1 MRFRQKTKLKANK
14 DCQILSQDTA
24 KVFLH
29 SSKPQDKYTFFLKGT
44 QLAQLT
50 SEYGALY
57 EQMSGIKAIINTK
70 ASRLH
75 ELEAKFK
82 EARNAWK
89 EIERVQGVETQIREL
104 KHTLAWTSVQDVE
117 RVSHCALLTDSIT
130 ETSVCLYR
138 LWRSIFKEQAKR
150 LLSSGSTKAWLR
162 NIKPNSTRSKSE
174 LQRPKEQPSTRM
186 QTTSTGN
193 STHCVF
199 RSGTILSKC
208 RLSTYAQ
215 STRWTD
221 VELTIRPQS
230 EIRTMDGNVT
240 RFKGQIRSLDE
251 QIEGA
256 RKLLDGSGR
265 EKADRARA
273 ALARCDEEIRLATGK
288 VAEARME
295 VNRLDGE
302 ITRARGELE
311 GTRTEVMGARHH
323 FEQAES
329 RMASFENQRR
339 NPMSAFG
346 HNTEAILAAIDRDPN
361 WRSKPVRLYLKN
373 TFRS

>member
-1 MRFRQKTKLKANK
+1 
-14 DCQILSQDTA
+14 
-24 KVFLH
+24 
-29 SSKPQDKYTFFLKGT
+29 
-44 QLAQLT
+44 
-50 SEYGALY
+50 
-57 EQMSGIKAIINTK
+57 
-70 ASRLH
+70 
-75 ELEAKFK
+75 
-82 EARNAWK
+82 
-89 EIERVQGVETQIREL
+89 
-104 KHTLAWTSVQDVE
+104 
-117 RVSHCALLTDSIT
+117 
-130 ETSVCLYR
+130 
-138 LWRSIFKEQAKR
+138 
-150 LLSSGSTKAWLR
+150 
-162 NIKPNSTRSKSE
+162 
-174 LQRPKEQPSTRM
+174 
-186 QTTSTGN
+186 
-193 STHCVF
+193 
-199 RSGTILSKC
+199 
-208 RLSTYAQ
+208 
-215 STRWTD
+215 
-221 VELTIRPQS
+221 
-230 EIRTMDGNVT
+230 MDGNVT